1 MLCKRPF
8 MIEIRDDGKGFIIV
22 LLKDG
27 TKVERHLDIS
37 DEKDVLKTVENLQ
50 LDMMVRSLD
59 LEPVCNA
66 AAAVAAVRR
75 LGVNFSNGG
84 CVLLLDKDNRLL
96 GFRPVKIK
104 NDIAAC
110 AKTIIDVNPE
120 SVVICYPG
128 IAEIPP
134 EKSIQMVAKL
144 GKGIKSMGIKMLDFI
159 IIDTEART
167 YFSFNDEKVTKMA
180 IPGDSVCPWCGS
192 HNWEWMGDEYDPNAY
207 HCHECDNWF
216 GPDDLVREPIRHR
229 ISAMMSQAFANDE
242 EHPLECSIAVLSTV
256 PGRLVEKCFQ
266 HQDGTL
272 WFRFKDESDYTNFD
286 DITTDVLKEILDGLE
301 RQSQN
306 LK

>member
-8 MIEIRDDGKGFIIV
+8 MIEIRDDGKGSIIV

-144 GKGIKSMGIKMLDFI
+144 GKGIKSLGIKMLDFI

-192 HNWEWMGDEYDPNAY
+192 HNWECMGDEYDPNAY

>member
-8 MIEIRDDGKGFIIV
+8 MIEIRDDGKGSIIV

-144 GKGIKSMGIKMLDFI
+144 GKGIKCVATFI
-159 IIDTEART
+159 
-167 YFSFNDEKVTKMA
+167 
-180 IPGDSVCPWCGS
+180 
-192 HNWEWMGDEYDPNAY
+192 
-207 HCHECDNWF
+207 
-216 GPDDLVREPIRHR
+216 
-229 ISAMMSQAFANDE
+229 
-242 EHPLECSIAVLSTV
+242 
-256 PGRLVEKCFQ
+256 
-266 HQDGTL
+266 
-272 WFRFKDESDYTNFD
+272 
-286 DITTDVLKEILDGLE
+286 
-301 RQSQN
+301 
-306 LK
+306 